1 MLFTYSLDI
10 LGAANNGT
18 LDVAAVDVLV
28 ALVVAEKASLTVL
41 RGTAVS
47 RTTSAGDGLRVGVA
61 VTPMLAITT
70 TMVTTVT
77 RSSKS
82 TGGGDEKSDDG
93 ELHFGG

>member
-1 MLFTYSLDI
+1 MIVVSLGI
-10 LGAANNGT
+10 LGAANNGA

-28 ALVVAEKASLTVL
+28 ALVVAENASVSVL

-61 VTPMLAITT
+61 VTTVTT
-70 TMVTTVT
+70 TVTTVT
-77 RSSKS
+77 RSSNS

>member
-1 MLFTYSLDI
+1 MDI

-47 RTTSAGDGLRVGVA
+47 RTTSAGDGLGVGVA
-61 VTPMLAITT
+61 VTTVT
-70 TMVTTVT
+70 TTVT
-77 RSSKS
+77 TTGRSSKS
-82 TGGGDEKSDDG
+82 TGGGDEKSGDG
-93 ELHFGG
+93 ELHFGS